1 VTLASAF
8 QAAVDDVYAEMG
20 VECTYSPAS
29 GPDQSVTATIEHNL
43 ATYGDLPSVQG
54 ASALV
59 SVRRSEMSETP
70 RRGETYTIGGTE
82 YVVSSILT
90 ADELEH
96 TAVVS

>member
-1 VTLASAF
+1 
-8 QAAVDDVYAEMG
+8 
-20 VECTYSPAS
+20 
-29 GPDQSVTATIEHNL
+29 
-43 ATYGDLPSVQG
+43 
-54 ASALV
+54 
-59 SVRRSEMSETP
+59 MSETP

>member
-1 VTLASAF
+1 
-8 QAAVDDVYAEMG
+8 VYAEMG
-20 VECTYSPAS
+20 VACTYAPVS
-29 GPDQSVTATIEHNL
+29 GPSKSVTATVVHDL
-43 ATYGDLPSVQG
+43 TTYGDIAAVQG

-59 SVRRSEMSETP
+59 SVRRSEISETP